1 MQVQR
6 PNASSAK
13 VKRTKLAL
21 EAKLSLSMPA
31 RLRSA
36 IAHTAIVQPL
46 SSPRPFRAANRATLL
61 RRNYE
66 SLLRRDRRVHN
77 IELDGTLVT
86 KEVSI

>member
-61 RRNYE
+61 RR
-66 SLLRRDRRVHN
+66 LLRRDRRVHN